1 MDKLQLLITSIPE
14 KLAAI
19 NEILQKGPSI
29 SYLNAMSLGKKS
41 SDVCSTINKAI
52 AVYEQGFIPTAP
64 EAQRL
69 LEAMTKV
76 VDSTEGQLSLL
87 IDTKPVFDKL
97 WVAGL
102 VKKDTTS
109 LRIASA
115 NLSQVMS
122 AKAPANMKDDS
133 EALEE
138 RRRVAFERALQV
150 YG

>member
-1 MDKLQLLITSIPE
+1 ME
-14 KLAAI
+14 GI

-29 SYLNAMSLGKKS
+29 SYFNAINLGKKS

-52 AVYEQGFIPTAP
+52 AVYEQGFTPTAP
-64 EAQRL
+64 EAQSL

-76 VDSTEGQLSLL
+76 VDMTEGQLSLL
-87 IDTKPVFDKL
+87 VDTKPVFDKL

-115 NLSQVMS
+115 NLSQMMS
-122 AKAPANMKDDS
+122 AAAPENMKDDS

-138 RRRVAFERALQV
+138 RRRIAFERALYV

>member
-1 MDKLQLLITSIPE
+1 MDSLQVLITSIPHKME
-14 KLAAI
+14 GI

-29 SYLNAMSLGKKS
+29 SYFNAINLGKKS
-41 SDVCSTINKAI
+41 SD
-52 AVYEQGFIPTAP
+52 QGFTPTAP
-64 EAQRL
+64 EAQSL

-76 VDSTEGQLSLL
+76 VDMTEGQLSLL
-87 IDTKPVFDKL
+87 VDTKPVFDKL

-115 NLSQVMS
+115 NLSQMMS
-122 AKAPANMKDDS
+122 AAAPENMKDDS

-138 RRRVAFERALQV
+138 RRRIAFERALYV